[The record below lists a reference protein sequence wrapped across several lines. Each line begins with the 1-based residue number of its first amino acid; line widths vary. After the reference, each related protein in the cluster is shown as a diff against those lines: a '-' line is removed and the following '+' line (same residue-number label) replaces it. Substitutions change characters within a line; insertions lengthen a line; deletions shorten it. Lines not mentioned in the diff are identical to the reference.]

1 MRLALPM
8 AVAVSLR
15 LLAQSVPSPDFAVD
29 AGLVLISATA
39 VDRNG
44 NMVSDLRIEDFVL
57 EDNGKPRAI
66 ENMWR
71 EDTTPLTIG
80 LIVDTSW
87 SQLPFIE
94 QHQRTLTQFLGQ
106 VLRAQD
112 QAFLLSIPGRVQ
124 MAVDLTHSV
133 NDLQKGV
140 NNLQSRTGVLPPFGE
155 PCPEQTL
162 HLLGHIWHG
171 PQRTLPCTSPLWNSV
186 YDAASLRMLQAEGRK
201 ALILWSDGM
210 DVKSQHTLTDTIEAA
225 QRAAT
230 TVYTIRAGNLL
241 SSLGGGKGNLSRLA
255 NETGGRAYSATDE
268 TGSKKIFDEI
278 EAELRNTYILAFTL
292 PPSARDGKFHKL
304 KVTTKRRGVTIRT
317 RAGYFADR

>member
-1 MRLALPM
+1 MRWALPM
-8 AVAVSLR
+8 AMAVSLR

-44 NMVSDLRIEDFVL
+44 NVVPDLRIEDFVL
-57 EDNGKPRAI
+57 EDNGKPRTI

-133 NDLQKGV
+133 NDLQNGV
-140 NNLQSRTGVLPPFGE
+140 NNLQSRTGVFPPFGE
-155 PCPEQTL
+155 PCPPAKI
-162 HLLGHIWHG
+162 LLKEVF
-171 PQRTLPCTSPLWNSV
+171 CTSPLWNSV
-186 YDAASLRMLQAEGRK
+186 YDGASLRMLQAEGRK

-268 TGSKKIFDEI
+268 TGSQKIFSEI
-278 EAELRNTYILAFTL
+278 EAELRGTYILAFSL
-292 PPSARDGKFHKL
+292 PPNARDGKFHKL
-304 KVTTKRRGVTIRT
+304 KVTTKRRGVAIRT